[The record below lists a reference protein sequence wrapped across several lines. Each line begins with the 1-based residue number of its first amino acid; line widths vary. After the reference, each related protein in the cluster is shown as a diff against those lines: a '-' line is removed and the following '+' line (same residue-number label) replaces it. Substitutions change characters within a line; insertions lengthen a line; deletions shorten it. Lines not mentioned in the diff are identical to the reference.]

1 MVENTVRRTIEENG
15 LLCKGDHVVIG
26 LSGGP
31 DSVCLFDVLLGL
43 ADQLELTIHPVH
55 LNHLF
60 RPGDAERDQQ
70 YVEDLCKSHDLTCRS
85 FVVDCNAL
93 AKELGMTS
101 EEAGRKARYDAFY
114 QVAQEVAEELAKG
127 SAEEEGC
134 GEVAVTGADQS
145 RAAEDRVKIA
155 VAQNANDQAETILL
169 RLLRGTGTD
178 GLAGIAYQRYE
189 MRQIEQDGQAK
200 KLGFKVIRPLLD
212 VYRNEIEEYCE
223 EHGLNPVIDHT
234 NNEGIYTRNKVRL
247 DLIPRLSEYNENILE
262 GLVRLGRIASDDKD
276 YFWQATEKAFTQL
289 REKAST
295 QLREEADQRTAKQKA
310 SEESSV
316 AARDNQED
324 DAGEI
329 ILDRQGLADL
339 HPAIRHRVVQKAF
352 GMVGLEKDIT
362 AERLAAADAIILKK
376 QGPKTVEFPH
386 GYKIT
391 VAKGLV
397 TFTR

>member
-1 MVENTVRRTIEENG
+1 MVENTVRRTIEEHG

-55 LNHLF
+55 LNHQF

-70 YVEDLCKSHDLTCRS
+70 YVESLCKSHGLTCRS
-85 FVVDCNAL
+85 FIVDCNAL
-93 AKELGMTS
+93 ARELGMTS

-114 QVAQEVAEELAKG
+114 QVAQEVAEALAKG

-134 GEVAVTGADQS
+134 GEVAVTGAGQS
-145 RAAEDRVKIA
+145 RAVEDRVKIA

-189 MRQIEQDGQAK
+189 MRQIERDGQAK

-212 VYRNEIEEYCE
+212 VYRNEIEAYCE

-247 DLIPRLSEYNENILE
+247 DLIPRLTEYNENILE
-262 GLVRLGRIASDDKD
+262 GLVRLGRIAADDKD
-276 YFWQATEKAFTQL
+276 YFWQETEKAFTQL
-289 REKAST
+289 RE
-295 QLREEADQRTAKQKA
+295 EADDT
-310 SEESSV
+310 E
-316 AARDNQED
+316 
-324 DAGEI
+324 EI

-352 GMVGLEKDIT
+352 GLVGLEKDIT

-386 GYKIT
+386 GYSVT

-397 TFTR
+397 TFAGK